1 MQAARFRVSG
11 RVQGVGFRAAARR
24 RAQELGLNGYARNL
38 PDGCVELLAQGDVAC
53 IETFAEWLHHG
64 PPLARVDG
72 VRREPAAIEESTDF
86 RFG

>member
-1 MQAARFRVSG
+1 M
-11 RVQGVGFRAAARR
+11 
-24 RAQELGLNGYARNL
+24 NGYARNL
-38 PDGCVELLAQGDVAC
+38 PDGGVELLAQGDAAC

>member
-38 PDGCVELLAQGDVAC
+38 PDGCVELLAQGDAAC
-53 IETFAEWLHHG
+53 IETFAEWLRHG

-72 VRREPAAIEESTDF
+72 VRREPAAIEESTNF
-86 RFG
+86 RVG